1 MRARAASA
9 FLKELFMNK
18 LKRALI
24 CLAICAASVF
34 VAAGFA
40 ACTDG
45 GLEGEY
51 HYANPWGGADYGV
64 KVSVVVE
71 EGVIQSVEIVPSD
84 YVEVTDSWGGKDAYL
99 ESRDELLA
107 SYVGKTVDEV
117 LAIEVTCGVDGTP
130 SAVGDS
136 DFLIS
141 GATNCSGRLLRA
153 VQDALR
159 NYNAG

>member
-1 MRARAASA
+1 MRARAASS

-71 EGVIQSVEIVPSD
+71 EGVIQSVEVLPSE
-84 YVEVTDSWGGKDAYL
+84 YTEVTDSWENKNVYL
-99 ESRDELLA
+99 EGRDELLA
-107 SYVGKTVDEV
+107 AYVGKTVDEV